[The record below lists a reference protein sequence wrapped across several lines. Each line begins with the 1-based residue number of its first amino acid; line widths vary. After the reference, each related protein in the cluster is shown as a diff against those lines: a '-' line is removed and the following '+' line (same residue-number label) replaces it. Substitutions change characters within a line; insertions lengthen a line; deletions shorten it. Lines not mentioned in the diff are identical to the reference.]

1 MPNQHLQVAWHQGT
15 PICQC
20 VYSSLYYHNFQLLF
34 TGYDSGAAQLLSKLS
49 LEDTD
54 APSELITVVLKSY
67 ILSYRKTLD
76 LVFVE
81 LAKGNVVDGEDCWL
95 DDYGLGV
102 TLTDEVEEVLELGDV
117 AEEWLRSSQCPGQY
131 GSHLVTMLISRTS
144 RRSMA
149 KRTVGA
155 CLVPECEY
163 LNQVSLSV

>member
-1 MPNQHLQVAWHQGT
+1 M
-15 PICQC
+15 
-20 VYSSLYYHNFQLLF
+20 
-34 TGYDSGAAQLLSKLS
+34 
-49 LEDTD
+49 
-54 APSELITVVLKSY
+54 ELITVVLKSY

-81 LAKGNVVDGEDCWL
+81 LAKGNVIDGEDCWL

-117 AEEWLRSSQCPGQY
+117 AEEWLRSTQCPGKY
-131 GSHLVTMLISRTS
+131 GSHLVTMLISRSS

-155 CLVPECEY
+155 CLVPECES